1 MLVSGDGRQIPYT
14 NLYVWPV
21 QDVIAVIEVKKNL
34 FGTHLDD
41 AFRKLRDVMQMHVAF
56 LHSGAGGQPNMSLMV
71 EAFAR
76 LTGHYPLNGHAV
88 DALPH
93 EFSGIFHTL
102 LVGHLAPVRIIFGY
116 EGYTDEFSL
125 RNGLVKYFDDNLAT
139 SAGFGIN
146 EGIDSDRLIA
156 GLVQRRRLAWSNDH
170 TVRLITTAPLVTG
183 FTPDGRMLTTTETD
197 LLDLWLREQR

>member
-1 MLVSGDGRQIPYT
+1 MLVSGEGRQIPFT
-14 NLYVWPV
+14 DSYVWPI
-21 QDVIAVIEVKKNL
+21 QDAIAVIEVKKNL
-34 FGTHLDD
+34 FGTDLDD
-41 AFRKLRDVMQMHVAF
+41 AFRKLRRVMQMHGAF
-56 LHSGAGGQPNMSLMV
+56 LQSGAGGQLNMSPVL
-71 EAFAR
+71 ESFTR
-76 LTGHYPLNGHAV
+76 LTGHYPRNGNDV

-93 EFSGIFHTL
+93 ELSGIFHTL
-102 LVGHLAPVRIIFGY
+102 GIEHLAPVRMIFGY

-125 RNGLVKYFDDNLAT
+125 RNGLVKYLEDNLAT

-146 EGIDSDRLIA
+146 EGIDPDRLIA